1 MNNSESENVDT
12 LIYNVRVATMAAENP
27 SEYAAVSAIAVSKG
41 KIVWMGKAEEDDCPT
56 AQTHFDGE
64 GQWLTPGLI
73 DCHTHLVYG
82 GHRATEFEMKLKGA
96 SYEEISQK
104 GGGIVS
110 TVSATRSLDEASLK
124 AESQVRLISLLK
136 EGVTTIEIKSGYGL
150 DAENEIKMLR
160 VARSLG
166 RNHPVTIRTSFLGAH
181 ALPEEF
187 GKKDDYIQ
195 YLVDEVLPA
204 VHKEGLADAVDFFCE
219 GIGFSRS
226 QCETICKAAKKYKLP
241 IKGHVEQLS
250 NLRGATLVA
259 EYGGLS
265 VDHLEHL
272 DEGDI
277 PALKAA
283 DLVAVLLP
291 GAFYSLSET
300 ILPPIAAMRAQQLPM
315 AIATDLNPGSSPIAS
330 LLNVMNLACV
340 QFKLTPFEVL
350 LGVTRFAA
358 KALGMDHQ
366 IGQIQLGFDAD
377 LVLWP
382 IDTPAQLCYGMNL
395 VKPTLV
401 FKAGVIANE

>member
-1 MNNSESENVDT
+1 MQNLESEQVDT
-12 LIYNVRVATMAAENP
+12 LIYNVRIATMSGENSSTP
-27 SEYAAVSAIAVSKG
+27 ADASAIAISNG
-41 KIVWMGKAEEDDCPT
+41 KIVWMGSAEDDYPL
-56 AQTHFDGE
+56 AKARFDGE
-64 GQWLTPGLI
+64 DQWLTPGLI

-82 GHRATEFEMKLKGA
+82 GHRATEFEMKLNGA
-96 SYEEISQK
+96 SYEEISQG

-110 TVSATRSLDEASLK
+110 TVSATRSLDETSLR
-124 AESQVRLISLLK
+124 AESQPRLISLLK

-150 DAENEIKMLR
+150 DMQNEIKMLR
-160 VARSLG
+160 VARSLE

-181 ALPEEF
+181 ALPQEF
-187 GKKDDYIQ
+187 ENKDDYIQ

-226 QCETICKAAKKYKLP
+226 QCEIICQAAKKYDLP

-250 NLRGATLVA
+250 NLQGASLVA

-277 PALKAA
+277 PILKAA

-300 ILPPIAAMRAQQLPM
+300 KLPPIEAMREHQLPM

-340 QFKLTPFEVL
+340 QFKLTPSEVL

-382 IDTPAQLCYGMNL
+382 IDSLAELCYGMNL
-395 VKPTLV
+395 VKPTLI
-401 FKAGVIANE
+401 FKAGAVVNE

>member
-1 MNNSESENVDT
+1 MQNLEAEQVDT
-12 LIYNVRVATMAAENP
+12 LIVNVRIATMSAENP
-27 SEYAAVSAIAVSKG
+27 SQHADASAIALSNG
-41 KIVWMGKAEEDDCPT
+41 KIVWMGKSGDDCPQAKT
-56 AQTHFDGE
+56 RFDGE

-82 GHRATEFEMKLKGA
+82 GHRAAEFEMKLNGA
-96 SYEEISQK
+96 SYEEISVA

-110 TVSATRSLDEASLK
+110 TVSATRSLDEGLLS
-124 AESQVRLISLLK
+124 AESEPRLISLLK

-150 DAENEIKMLR
+150 DTENEIKMLR
-160 VARSLG
+160 VARGLE

-181 ALPEEF
+181 ALPQEF
-187 GKKDDYIQ
+187 ENKDDYIR

-204 VHKEGLADAVDFFCE
+204 VNKEGLADAVDFFCE

-226 QCETICKAAKKYKLP
+226 QCEIICQAAKKYDLP
-241 IKGHVEQLS
+241 VKGHVEQLS
-250 NLRGATLVA
+250 NLQGASLVA
-259 EYGGLS
+259 EYDGLS

-277 PALKAA
+277 PVLKAA

-300 ILPPIAAMRAQQLPM
+300 KLPPIEAMRKHQLPM

-340 QFKLTPFEVL
+340 QFKLTPSEVL

-366 IGQIQLGFDAD
+366 IGQIRLGFDAD

-395 VKPTLV
+395 VKPTLI
-401 FKAGVIANE
+401 FKAGAVVNE

>member
-1 MNNSESENVDT
+1 MQNLESEQVDT
-12 LIYNVRVATMAAENP
+12 LIVNVRIATMSAENP
-27 SEYAAVSAIAVSKG
+27 SQQADASAIALSNG
-41 KIVWMGKAEEDDCPT
+41 KIVWMGTAEDDYPQAKT
-56 AQTHFDGE
+56 RFDGK

-82 GHRATEFEMKLKGA
+82 GNRATEFEMKLDGA
-96 SYEEISQK
+96 SYEEISLQ

-110 TVSATRSLDEASLK
+110 TVSATRSLDEALLS
-124 AESQVRLISLLK
+124 AESQPRLISLLK

-150 DAENEIKMLR
+150 DTENEIKMLR
-160 VARSLG
+160 VARSLEKD
-166 RNHPVTIRTSFLGAH
+166 HPVTIRTSFLGAH
-181 ALPEEF
+181 ALPQEF
-187 GKKDDYIQ
+187 GNKDDYIQ

-226 QCETICKAAKKYKLP
+226 QCEIICQAAKKYDLP
-241 IKGHVEQLS
+241 IRGHVEQLS
-250 NLRGATLVA
+250 NLQGASLVA

-272 DEGDI
+272 DEGDVPI
-277 PALKAA
+277 LKAA

-300 ILPPIAAMRAQQLPM
+300 KLPPIEAMREHQLPM

-340 QFKLTPFEVL
+340 QFKLTPSEVL

-382 IDTPAQLCYGMNL
+382 IDSLAELCYGMNL
-395 VKPTLV
+395 VKPTLI
-401 FKAGVIANE
+401 FKTGAVVNE